1 MHQDVSSIS
10 RVYREYIQRVGVTTG
25 PRLTRLHMLR
35 TLTPR
40 LLPFLDVY
48 LLYQVRQVPVSTGRL
63 FFLSLTINCFE
74 CSTQSLLWDKTVTAN
89 WHNPTYIFFGC
100 ILVLIHT
107 PGRVPQGSCPGVC
120 LRRGKELNPYLA
132 LSCWVY
138 NGLRWTYHVYVSFRA
153 AFSHSERIRQNPSL
167 SPLWGE
173 PWGVAAARVQRAGRR
188 KGARK
193 GDGNRWNSGFRN
205 RKKGISRNI

>member
-1 MHQDVSSIS
+1 MINTLKLHSSSIQSAVSAVHIFPPGGCPQSVPSWANARGRSDASRCKLIGTAMILSVRCIKMYQAYPEYCIS
-10 RVYREYIQRVGVTTG
+10 RVYPEYIQRVGITTG

-89 WHNPTYIFFGC
+89 
-100 ILVLIHT
+100 
-107 PGRVPQGSCPGVC
+107 
-120 LRRGKELNPYLA
+120 
-132 LSCWVY
+132 
-138 NGLRWTYHVYVSFRA
+138 
-153 AFSHSERIRQNPSL
+153 
-167 SPLWGE
+167 
-173 PWGVAAARVQRAGRR
+173 
-188 KGARK
+188 
-193 GDGNRWNSGFRN
+193 
-205 RKKGISRNI
+205 